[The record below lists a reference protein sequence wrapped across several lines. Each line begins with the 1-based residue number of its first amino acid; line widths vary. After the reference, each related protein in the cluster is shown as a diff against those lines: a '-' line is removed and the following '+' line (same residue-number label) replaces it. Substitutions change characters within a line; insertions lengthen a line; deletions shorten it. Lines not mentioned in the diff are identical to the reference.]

1 MTAAVALGSNLGDRS
16 AHIANA
22 RAALESL
29 PATRLVAFSEVFQ
42 TEPVGVIDQG
52 RFLNAAALLSTNLAP
67 GELLAHLHA
76 IERSAGRDR
85 SLVPRFGPR
94 TLDLDLLLYDQTVLD
109 RPDLTLPHPRM
120 LERAFVLVPLAQ
132 IAPGLII
139 PTLGITVAQALA
151 RLPESA
157 PHAAALATL
166 ERMPPKA
173 TPTAAK
179 KSAPRPRKPASG
191 DAKPGAPTQPE
202 STSPSTFNPTFKP
215 VDPEALRRFVI
226 DAARLVRDDK
236 CEDVVLLD
244 VRALSQVT
252 DYIIVAS
259 GTSERQ
265 MHSVLDHVQELG
277 EKLGFKPFR
286 SSTDERS
293 SWILLDFVDAVV
305 HLFEPNTRAHY
316 DIEMLWGD
324 APRLEWER
332 PDQQSRDRA
341 GLSAG

>member
-1 MTAAVALGSNLGDRS
+1 MTTRPGSTPPSILAAVGLGSNVGDR
-16 AHIANA
+16 AGHLAMA
-22 RAALESL
+22 RAALDAL
-29 PATRLVAFSEVFQ
+29 PTTRLLAFSSAYE
-42 TEPVGVIDQG
+42 TEPVGVVDQP
-52 RFLNAAALLSTNLAP
+52 RFLNAAALLRTGLAP
-67 GELLAHLHA
+67 DQLLSHLHA

-85 SLVPRFGPR
+85 SIAPRFGPR
-94 TLDLDLLLYDQTVLD
+94 TLDLDLLLFAETILD
-109 RPDLTLPHPRM
+109 RPDLALPHPRM
-120 LERAFVLVPLAQ
+120 HERAFVLVPLAE
-132 IAPGLII
+132 IAPGLAI
-139 PTLGITVAQALA
+139 PTLGITVAEALR
-151 RLPESA
+151 RLPA
-157 PHAAALATL
+157 PSTVATL
-166 ERMPPKA
+166 DRMPPKA
-173 TPTAAK
+173 TPTSAK
-179 KSAPRPRKPASG
+179 KNSPRKPA
-191 DAKPGAPTQPE
+191 AREAQPTAAPAQPA
-202 STSPSTFNPTFKP
+202 FQPTFKP

-341 GLSAG
+341 GLNAG